1 MENPA
6 AKMDWCVISF
16 NVPKPNGKRALTANN
31 IVYANAIILA
41 LILLQEEWFIYIR
54 SKTCEHIPVHYT
66 ALVIWKTPT
75 KSGQP

>member
-1 MENPA
+1 MENPD

-41 LILLQEEWFIYIR
+41 LILLQEE
-54 SKTCEHIPVHYT
+54 
-66 ALVIWKTPT
+66 
-75 KSGQP
+75 